1 MKVMM
6 SFYKDPSSA
15 IYEKR

>member
-6 SFYKDPSSA
+6 SFYKDPSSV